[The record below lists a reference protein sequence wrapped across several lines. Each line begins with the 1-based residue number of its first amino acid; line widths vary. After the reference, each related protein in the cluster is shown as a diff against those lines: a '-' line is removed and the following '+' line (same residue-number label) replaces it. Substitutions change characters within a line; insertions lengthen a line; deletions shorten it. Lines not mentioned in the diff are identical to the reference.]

1 MSIYDT
7 VGSIDA
13 QLIWP
18 GVISKSVSGDQL
30 TLAFIELEANAAV
43 PEHRHANEQIGI
55 LLRGSLTFT
64 IGGEAKELGPGA
76 TWRILGDTPHDVRV
90 GPEGALLVEAF
101 APARN
106 DWGGLERVGVER
118 PAWP

>member
-7 VGSIDA
+7 IGSIDA

-43 PEHRHANEQIGI
+43 PEHRHANEQIGMQVD
-55 LLRGSLTFT
+55 RQAG
-64 IGGEAKELGPGA
+64 
-76 TWRILGDTPHDVRV
+76 HDVKD
-90 GPEGALLVEAF
+90 GPDRNEKQEQDCKGPAVALPLE
-101 APARN
+101 PGIDRAR
-106 DWGGLERVGVER
+106 DGRDQAG
-118 PAWP
+118 P